1 MVKLLIAED
10 DPFFR
15 RILQQLLGPEF
26 EVSIAVDGNEAWTML
41 AQEDGPRLAIL
52 DWVMPGMTGPEIC
65 RLVRTT
71 PRVSST
77 YLILLTDKNSAA
89 DITAG
94 LRAGA
99 DDYLTKPFEPGELR
113 TRVGMARR
121 IVELQTDLAT
131 QVLALEDAL
140 QREKLL
146 QTRVSLL
153 RPSLLTGGL
162 VTAATVVAK
171 ISK

>member
-1 MVKLLIAED
+1 MKLLIAED

-15 RILQQLLGPEF
+15 RILQQLLGSEF
-26 EVSIAVDGNEAWTML
+26 EVSTAVDGNQAWKML
-41 AQEDGPRLAIL
+41 ETEDGPRLAIL

-71 PRVSST
+71 PRIAST

-99 DDYLTKPFEPGELR
+99 DDYLTKPFDPGELR
-113 TRVGMARR
+113 ARVGMARR
-121 IVELQTDLAT
+121 IVELQSDLAT

-146 QTRVSLL
+146 QTRVSLF
-153 RPSLLTGGL
+153 RPSLLTGNL
-162 VTAATVVAK
+162 ASPVTAVAE

>member
-1 MVKLLIAED
+1 MKLLVAED

-15 RILQQLLGPEF
+15 RILQQLLGSEF
-26 EVSIAVDGNEAWTML
+26 EVSTAVDGNEAWKML
-41 AQEDGPRLAIL
+41 KLEDGPRLAIL

-71 PRVSST
+71 PRVASA

-99 DDYLTKPFEPGELR
+99 DDYLTKPFDPGELR
-113 TRVGMARR
+113 ARVGMARR

-146 QTRVSLL
+146 
-153 RPSLLTGGL
+153 
-162 VTAATVVAK
+162 
-171 ISK
+171 

>member
-1 MVKLLIAED
+1 MKLLIAED

-15 RILQQLLGPEF
+15 RILQQLLGSDF
-26 EVSIAVDGNEAWTML
+26 EVSIAVDGDMAWTML
-41 AQEDGPRLAIL
+41 EKIDGPRLAIL
-52 DWVMPGMTGPEIC
+52 DWVMPGMSGPEVC
-65 RLVRTT
+65 RLVRAN
-71 PRVSST
+71 PHVASA

-89 DITAG
+89 DITSG

-99 DDYLTKPFEPGELR
+99 DDYLTKPFDPGELR
-113 TRVGMARR
+113 ARVGMARR

-131 QVLALEDAL
+131 QVTALEDAL

-153 RPSLLTGGL
+153 RPSLLTGPL
-162 VTAATVVAK
+162 VTPATVVAK
-171 ISK
+171 IGK

>member
-1 MVKLLIAED
+1 MKLLVAED

-15 RILQQLLGPEF
+15 RILQQLLGSEF
-26 EVSIAVDGNEAWTML
+26 EVSTAVDGNEAWKML
-41 AQEDGPRLAIL
+41 KLEDGPRLAIL

-71 PRVSST
+71 PRVASA

-99 DDYLTKPFEPGELR
+99 DDYLTKPFDPGELR
-113 TRVGMARR
+113 ARVGMARR

-146 QTRVSLL
+146 QTRVSLF
-153 RPSLLTGGL
+153 RPSLLTGNL
-162 VTAATVVAK
+162 ASPVTAVAE

>member
-1 MVKLLIAED
+1 MKLLIAED

-15 RILQQLLGPEF
+15 RILQQLLGSEF
-26 EVSIAVDGNEAWTML
+26 EVSTAVDGNQAWKML
-41 AQEDGPRLAIL
+41 ETEDGPRLAIL

-71 PRVSST
+71 PRIAST

-99 DDYLTKPFEPGELR
+99 DDYLTKPFGPGR
-113 TRVGMARR
+113 TSGARR
-121 IVELQTDLAT
+121 NGTKNCGVAN
-131 QVLALEDAL
+131 
-140 QREKLL
+140 
-146 QTRVSLL
+146 
-153 RPSLLTGGL
+153 RPRHPSVGSRRCP
-162 VTAATVVAK
+162 AAGK
-171 ISK
+171 IAANPRQSASSQSAYWQSGEPSHGSC

>member
-1 MVKLLIAED
+1 LKLLIAED

-15 RILQQLLGPEF
+15 RILEQLLGSEF
-26 EVSIAVDGNEAWTML
+26 EVSTAADGNLAWTML
-41 AQEDGPRLAIL
+41 QENDGPRLAIL

-71 PRVSST
+71 PRLESA

-99 DDYLTKPFEPGELR
+99 DDYLTKPFDPGELR
-113 TRVGMARR
+113 ARVGMARR

-153 RPSLLTGGL
+153 RPSLLSGTL
-162 VTAATVVAK
+162 VSPAAGAAK

>member
-1 MVKLLIAED
+1 MKLLIAED

-15 RILQQLLGPEF
+15 RILEQLLGSEF
-26 EVSIAVDGNEAWTML
+26 EISSAVDGNMAWSVL
-41 AQEDGPRLAIL
+41 EQKDGPRLAIL
-52 DWVMPGMTGPEIC
+52 DWVMPGMTGPEIY

-71 PRVSST
+71 PRVASA

-99 DDYLTKPFEPGELR
+99 DDYLTKPFDPGELR
-113 TRVGMARR
+113 ARVGMARR

-153 RPSLLTGGL
+153 RPSLLTATL
-162 VTAATVVAK
+162 ASPATVSE

>member
-1 MVKLLIAED
+1 VKLLIAED

-15 RILQQLLGPEF
+15 RILQQLLGSEF
-26 EVSIAVDGNEAWTML
+26 EVSIAVDGDMAWAML
-41 AQEDGPRLAIL
+41 EKNDDGPRLAIL

-71 PRVSST
+71 PHVASA

-99 DDYLTKPFEPGELR
+99 DDYLTKPFDPGELR
-113 TRVGMARR
+113 ARVGMARR

-153 RPSLLTGGL
+153 RPSLLTGTL
-162 VTAATVVAK
+162 VTPATVVAK
-171 ISK
+171 IGK

>member
-1 MVKLLIAED
+1 MKLLIAED
-10 DPFFR
+10 DPFFC
-15 RILQQLLGPEF
+15 RILEQLLGSEF
-26 EVSIAVDGNEAWTML
+26 EISSAVDGNMAWSML
-41 AQEDGPRLAIL
+41 EQKDGPRLAIL

-71 PRVSST
+71 PRVAAA

-99 DDYLTKPFEPGELR
+99 DDYLTKPFDPGELR
-113 TRVGMARR
+113 ARVGMARR

-153 RPSLLTGGL
+153 RPSLLTATL
-162 VTAATVVAK
+162 ASPATVSE

>member
-1 MVKLLIAED
+1 VKLLIAED

-15 RILQQLLGPEF
+15 RILEQLLGSEF
-26 EVSIAVDGNEAWTML
+26 EISSAVDGNMAWSML
-41 AQEDGPRLAIL
+41 EQKDGPRLAIL

-71 PRVSST
+71 PRVASA

-99 DDYLTKPFEPGELR
+99 DDYLTKPFDPGTSRPALS
-113 TRVGMARR
+113 AKNCK
-121 IVELQTDLAT
+121 LQTDLRPSVSSQCSA
-131 QVLALEDAL
+131 AG
-140 QREKLL
+140 KLL
-146 QTRVSLL
+146 QTRRPP
-153 RPSLLTGGL
+153 RPSLLTATL
-162 VTAATVVAK
+162 ASPATVSE

>member
-1 MVKLLIAED
+1 MKLLVAED

-15 RILQQLLGPEF
+15 RILQQLLGSEF
-26 EVSIAVDGNEAWTML
+26 EVSTAVDGNEAWKML
-41 AQEDGPRLAIL
+41 KLEDGPRLAIL

-71 PRVSST
+71 PRVASA

-99 DDYLTKPFEPGELR
+99 DDYLTKPFDPGELR
-113 TRVGMARR
+113 ARVGMARR

-131 QVLALEDAL
+131 Q
-140 QREKLL
+140 
-146 QTRVSLL
+146 SLSS
-153 RPSLLTGGL
+153 RRCP
-162 VTAATVVAK
+162 AAGK
-171 ISK
+171 IAVNPR

>member
-1 MVKLLIAED
+1 MKLLIAED

-15 RILQQLLGPEF
+15 RILEQLLGSEF
-26 EVSIAVDGNEAWTML
+26 EISTAVDGNVAWTML
-41 AQEDGPRLAIL
+41 QENDGPRLAVL
-52 DWVMPGMTGPEIC
+52 DWVMPGMTGPEVC

-71 PRVSST
+71 PRLASA

-99 DDYLTKPFEPGELR
+99 DDYLTKPFDPGELR
-113 TRVGMARR
+113 ARVGMARR

-153 RPSLLTGGL
+153 RPSLHKSTL
-162 VTAATVVAK
+162 ASPATVAE

>member
-1 MVKLLIAED
+1 MKLLIAED

-15 RILQQLLGPEF
+15 RILEQLLGSEF
-26 EVSIAVDGNEAWTML
+26 EISTAADGNLAWTML
-41 AQEDGPRLAIL
+41 QQETGPRLAIL

-65 RLVRTT
+65 RRVRTT
-71 PRVSST
+71 PRVASA
-77 YLILLTDKNSAA
+77 YLILLADKNSAA

-99 DDYLTKPFEPGELR
+99 DDYLTKPFDPGELR
-113 TRVGMARR
+113 ARVGMARR
-121 IVELQTDLAT
+121 IVELQADLAT
-131 QVLALEDAL
+131 QVSALEDAL

-146 QTRVSLL
+146 QIRVSLL
-153 RPSLLTGGL
+153 RPSLH
-162 VTAATVVAK
+162 TATLASPATVAE

>member
-1 MVKLLIAED
+1 MKLLIAED

-15 RILQQLLGPEF
+15 RILEQLLGSEF
-26 EVSIAVDGNEAWTML
+26 EISTAVDGNVAWTML
-41 AQEDGPRLAIL
+41 QENDGPRLAVL
-52 DWVMPGMTGPEIC
+52 DWVMPGMTGPEVC

-71 PRVSST
+71 PRLASA

-99 DDYLTKPFEPGELR
+99 DDYLTKPFDPGELR
-113 TRVGMARR
+113 ARVGMARR
-121 IVELQTDLAT
+121 IVELQADLAT

-140 QREKLL
+140 QREKSIRWA
-146 QTRVSLL
+146 TIVRVQA
-153 RPSLLTGGL
+153 RTPDYRVLTAY
-162 VTAATVVAK
+162 VFQ
-171 ISK
+171 IF

>member
-1 MVKLLIAED
+1 VKLLIAED

-15 RILQQLLGPEF
+15 RILQQLLGSDF
-26 EVSIAVDGNEAWTML
+26 EVSIAVDGDMAWTML
-41 AQEDGPRLAIL
+41 EENDGPRLAIL

-71 PRVSST
+71 PRLASA

-99 DDYLTKPFEPGELR
+99 DDYLTKPFDPGELR
-113 TRVGMARR
+113 ARVGMARR

-153 RPSLLTGGL
+153 RPSLLTGTL
-162 VTAATVVAK
+162 VTPATVVAK

>member
-1 MVKLLIAED
+1 MKLLIAED

-15 RILQQLLGPEF
+15 RILEQLLGSEF
-26 EVSIAVDGNEAWTML
+26 EISSAVDGNMAWSVL
-41 AQEDGPRLAIL
+41 EQKDGPRLAIL

-71 PRVSST
+71 PRVASA

-99 DDYLTKPFEPGELR
+99 DDYLTKPFDPGELR
-113 TRVGMARR
+113 ARVGVARR

-153 RPSLLTGGL
+153 RPSLLTATL
-162 VTAATVVAK
+162 ASPATVSE

>member
-1 MVKLLIAED
+1 VKLLIAED

-15 RILQQLLGPEF
+15 RILEQFLGSEF
-26 EVSIAVDGNEAWTML
+26 EISTAADGNLAWSML
-41 AQEDGPRLAIL
+41 EQEHGPRLAIL

-71 PRVSST
+71 PRVAAA

-89 DITAG
+89 DIAAG

-99 DDYLTKPFEPGELR
+99 DDYLTKPFDPGELR
-113 TRVGMARR
+113 ARVAMARR

-153 RPSLLTGGL
+153 RPSLHK
-162 VTAATVVAK
+162 AVVAGSERAVAE
-171 ISK
+171 ISE

>member
-1 MVKLLIAED
+1 MKLLIAED

-15 RILQQLLGPEF
+15 RILEQLLGSEF
-26 EVSIAVDGNEAWTML
+26 DISTAGDGTVAWTML
-41 AQEDGPRLAIL
+41 EQDDGPRLAIL
-52 DWVMPGMTGPEIC
+52 DWVMPGLSGPEVC

-71 PRVSST
+71 PQVASA

-99 DDYLTKPFEPGELR
+99 DDYLTKPFDPGELR
-113 TRVGMARR
+113 ARVGMARR
-121 IVELQTDLAT
+121 IVELQADLAT
-131 QVLALEDAL
+131 QVTALEDAL

-153 RPSLLTGGL
+153 RPSLHTATLASPL
-162 VTAATVVAK
+162 TAAAENTK
-171 ISK
+171 

>member
-1 MVKLLIAED
+1 MKLLIAED

-15 RILQQLLGPEF
+15 RILEQLLGSEF
-26 EVSIAVDGNEAWTML
+26 EISTAVDGNVAWTML
-41 AQEDGPRLAIL
+41 QENDGPRLAVL
-52 DWVMPGMTGPEIC
+52 DWVMPGMTGPEVC

-71 PRVSST
+71 PRLASA

-99 DDYLTKPFEPGELR
+99 DDYLTKPFDPGELR
-113 TRVGMARR
+113 ARVGMARR
-121 IVELQTDLAT
+121 IVELQADLAT

-153 RPSLLTGGL
+153 RPSLNTGSL
-162 VTAATVVAK
+162 ASPVTVAE

>member
-1 MVKLLIAED
+1 MKLLIAED

-15 RILQQLLGPEF
+15 RILEQLLGSEF
-26 EVSIAVDGNEAWTML
+26 EVSTAADGNLAWTML
-41 AQEDGPRLAIL
+41 QENDGPRLAIL

-71 PRVSST
+71 PRLEAA

-99 DDYLTKPFEPGELR
+99 DDYLTKPFDPGELR
-113 TRVGMARR
+113 ARVAMARR

-153 RPSLLTGGL
+153 RPSLLSGTL
-162 VTAATVVAK
+162 VSPAAVAAK